1 MAPRPTQME
10 VSPVDPVKL
19 QWGPEGTMGK
29 DGAVGKE
36 IDGLGDIC
44 CVALGK
50 LLCLSVFFVAVF
62 VFSRQCFSSF
72 RACWNLLL

>member
-10 VSPVDPVKL
+10 VSPVDPVKP
-19 QWGPEGTMGK
+19 QWGPEGVMGK
-29 DGAVGKE
+29 DGVVGKE

-50 LLCLSVFFVAVF
+50 LLCLSVF
-62 VFSRQCFSSF
+62 
-72 RACWNLLL
+72 LLLFLFF